1 MNGLA
6 SVPGLPIVNEAMAKS
21 QTIQSYLTHTTLYL
35 LMIKA
40 IYTLGF
46 NNILCILAKFLYA
59 LMFFYNQIVRRD
71 SPLPMIFSGF
81 FPDKRQ

>member
-1 MNGLA
+1 
-6 SVPGLPIVNEAMAKS
+6 
-21 QTIQSYLTHTTLYL
+21 
-35 LMIKA
+35 MIKA

-59 LMFFYNQIVRRD
+59 LIFFYNQIVRRD

-81 FPDKRQ
+81 FPVKRQ